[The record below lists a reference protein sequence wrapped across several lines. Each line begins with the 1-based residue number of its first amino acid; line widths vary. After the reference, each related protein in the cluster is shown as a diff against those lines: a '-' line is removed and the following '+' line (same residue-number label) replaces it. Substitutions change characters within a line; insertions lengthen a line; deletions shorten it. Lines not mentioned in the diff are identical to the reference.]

1 MSPLSPGN
9 MFLFDPH
16 SRSDSPPH
24 IYVMVSADEN
34 GRGAEAWPL
43 SPGETFMLV
52 EAIANRHT
60 STSEWQVLSRGL
72 VGSIYVTERDRR
84 ALRLVSH
91 TSEES
96 C

>member
-16 SRSDSPPH
+16 SRPDSSPS
-24 IYVMVSADEN
+24 IYVMVPATSYRRTAD
-34 GRGAEAWPL
+34 AWL
-43 SPGETFMLV
+43 LGPGETFILV
-52 EAIANRHT
+52 EAITNGHT
-60 STSEWQVLSRGL
+60 SASEWQILSRGQM
-72 VGSIYVTERDRR
+72 GSIYVTERDRR